1 MLKVLNYVN
10 NGKMQEISNCAC
22 VCMYWAWGDAWCV
35 PSVYL
40 GDAWQG
46 MVRHKLGKV
55 CKTHT
60 QWSKYV
66 KQVQSRVNSN
76 NGTQLSPKHHKNVT
90 WAFCQ
95 THGMQHYNIPMG
107 NAWTHGNM
115 PKYRFKMPQGANT
128 NTHKTN
134 GTQPNQ
140 NFEKD
145 LPKNK
150 VPNPF
155 FKKSPILEP

>member
-1 MLKVLNYVN
+1 
-10 NGKMQEISNCAC
+10 
-22 VCMYWAWGDAWCV
+22 
-35 PSVYL
+35 
-40 GDAWQG
+40 

-55 CKTHT
+55 CKTNT
-60 QWSKYV
+60 QWSKHV

-107 NAWTHGNM
+107 NAWTQENM
-115 PKYRFKMPQGANT
+115 PKYKFKIPQGANT
-128 NTHKTN
+128 DTHKTN
-134 GTQPNQ
+134 GTQSNQ

-155 FKKSPILEP
+155 FKKFPILEP